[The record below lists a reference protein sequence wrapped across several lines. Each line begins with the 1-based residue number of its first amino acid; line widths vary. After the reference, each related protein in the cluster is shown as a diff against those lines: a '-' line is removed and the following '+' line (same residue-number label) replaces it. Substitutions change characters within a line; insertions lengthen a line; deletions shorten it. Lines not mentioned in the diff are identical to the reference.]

1 MTAGADKP
9 GWIRE
14 LEALIGHIFTDISRL
29 PRAMTHA
36 SARAADGTDYER
48 LEFLGDRV
56 LGLVIAELLFRTYP
70 ASDEGELSVRLNQL
84 VDAETCAEIAEEI
97 GITRFIRTG
106 ADIRSLSGKRRLN
119 IRADVM
125 ESLIAAIYLDGGLE
139 AARPFIIR
147 HWEERAK
154 SPASARRDAK
164 TELQEWAHRQDG
176 LLPLYVIEK
185 REGPDHEPVF
195 TVSVKVGTLKPGY
208 GTGSSK
214 REAEQNAAA
223 DLLAREKVRPAG
235 EAEAVPS

>member
-1 MTAGADKP
+1 MTQ
-9 GWIRE
+9 E
-14 LEALIGHIFTDISRL
+14 
-29 PRAMTHA
+29 
-36 SARAADGTDYER
+36 RAAN
-48 LEFLGDRV
+48 
-56 LGLVIAELLFRTYP
+56 GLR
-70 ASDEGELSVRLNQL
+70 GE
-84 VDAETCAEIAEEI
+84 A
-97 GITRFIRTG
+97 RTG
-106 ADIRSLSGKRRLN
+106 ADIRSLTGKRRLN

-139 AARPFIIR
+139 AARTFIIR

-176 LLPLYVIEK
+176 LHPLYVIEK